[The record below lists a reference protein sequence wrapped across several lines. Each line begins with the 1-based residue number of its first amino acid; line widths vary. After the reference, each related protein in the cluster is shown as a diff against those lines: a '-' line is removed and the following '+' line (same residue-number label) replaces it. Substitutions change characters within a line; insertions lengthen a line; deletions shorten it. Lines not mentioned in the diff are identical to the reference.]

1 MLVGNKDRFAIEF
14 ELDEFFDNSF
24 VAFGTYRI
32 YVNGFC
38 YGEKS
43 PEPSWFGGV
52 VYGFKELIEEKRNY
66 ENFFSEYSDM
76 EIIKTYWHY
85 MSDNPFPTPEEMLE
99 EDNKDFLGIKGKE
112 FKNSFFNFND
122 RSEAH
127 LDDGS
132 NILLF
137 SNDEIV
143 KLLGYRDLG
152 LDETDDVIVGDVNS
166 VIIPREEF
174 DNIIRQTL
182 DTILSERDK
191 AIKEGRV

>member
-1 MLVGNKDRFAIEF
+1 MEDSVDGVQQNSRSSSFNADDKNDDDGDIMLVGNKDRFAIEF

-43 PEPSWFGGV
+43 PGPSWFGGV

-76 EIIKTYWHY
+76 ETIKTYWHFFWY
-85 MSDNPFPTPEEMLE
+85 NPFPTPKKMLE

-112 FKNSFFNFND
+112 KNFWKL
-122 RSEAH
+122 R
-127 LDDGS
+127 L
-132 NILLF
+132 
-137 SNDEIV
+137 V
-143 KLLGYRDLG
+143 K
-152 LDETDDVIVGDVNS
+152 
-166 VIIPREEF
+166 RE
-174 DNIIRQTL
+174 QT
-182 DTILSERDK
+182 IQE
-191 AIKEGRV
+191 